1 MGKPEKK
8 TKPPLPAWGQ
18 VASNA
23 FWLTLGFHVVLVQ
36 GIFSLES
43 LDGGIWWWVRGGAN
57 TVVWTASIPVW
68 TWAVYVRDRNAR
80 AEHAHGSS

>member
-23 FWLTLGFHVVLVQ
+23 FWLTLGFRVVLV
-36 GIFSLES
+36 L
-43 LDGGIWWWVRGGAN
+43 
-57 TVVWTASIPVW
+57 
-68 TWAVYVRDRNAR
+68 DRNAR
-80 AEHAHGSS
+80 AEHEQGSS